1 MGRRMVAG
9 ATVVA
14 LWCRFRLPPSSAAFI
29 DLTARRSASGRAANG
44 RRGYGR
50 SPLVQVEAPPLHL
63 HHRGVFKI
71 YGGCVR
77 EILGDYGYK
86 PASEINGTRMAKNKN
101 SNKTK
106 DNQAN
111 QFVEKLIQVEEPLP
125 KQALLAILWAGGIYL
140 ALGLLTASVW
150 FVLIMSAVVIPRLG
164 TFRAMVKLSP
174 YSIRSQILGL
184 LVASIWGVA
193 PFIVW
198 QSGQGNYDSIA
209 ITMIGIGFLQV
220 INKYRSEPRPALLV
234 AIPYFLL
241 IGWFLYQSRMSTT
254 FIIALVITLAYLM
267 TLFGFVW
274 AGQKSKMAI
283 VQYKINQDKLKQE
296 LIAARDEAEQAN
308 QAKSAFLANMS
319 HELRTPLNGILGL
332 SDVLLN
338 EVAAGP
344 QKRKLGLIQDS
355 GNTLLA
361 LLNDILDI
369 SKIEADG
376 IELENIDVDLET
388 MLQKS
393 FAFWKPVADKNHIKL
408 SFQKQKSLPA
418 HIIADPTRIRQCIN
432 NLINNALK
440 FTPQNGQVTV
450 TATGKLVGEQY
461 SLTLAVQDTGIGIC
475 KENLQII
482 FKPFQQADSKT
493 TRKFGGTGLG
503 LVITRKL
510 ARLMGGD
517 VTVQSVLGEG
527 SVFRLNIMTKIA
539 DVKRIE
545 PLSRAAAP
553 LPSAGFMGLR
563 CLVVEDNEI
572 NLEVLLLLLE
582 PYQLDIVIA
591 YNGREAIDVLEVQH
605 IDFVLMDVQMP
616 IMGGLEATK
625 RIRKSGK
632 GFAGVPIIAMTANA
646 MTGDK
651 TKCLDA
657 GMDAYISKPLARVKL
672 TQVILD
678 AVNGQAS
685 RAKSVA

>member
-1 MGRRMVAG
+1 M
-9 ATVVA
+9 
-14 LWCRFRLPPSSAAFI
+14 
-29 DLTARRSASGRAANG
+29 DK
-44 RRGYGR
+44 
-50 SPLVQVEAPPLHL
+50 H
-63 HHRGVFKI
+63 
-71 YGGCVR
+71 
-77 EILGDYGYK
+77 
-86 PASEINGTRMAKNKN
+86 KNKN
-101 SNKTK
+101 S
-106 DNQAN
+106 QAN
-111 QFVEKLIQVEEPLP
+111 QFVENLIQVEESLS
-125 KQALLAILWAGGIYL
+125 KQALLAVLWAGGIYL

-164 TFRAMVKLSP
+164 TFRAMVKFSP

-198 QSGQGNYDSIA
+198 QSGQGQYDSIA

-241 IGWFLYQSRMSTT
+241 IGWFLYQSRMNAT

-274 AGQKSKMAI
+274 AGQKSKKAI
-283 VQYKINQDKLKQE
+283 VQYKVNQDKLEQE
-296 LIAARDEAEQAN
+296 LVAARNEAERAN

-338 EVAAGP
+338 ETLSGP

-355 GNTLLA
+355 GQSLLS

-376 IELENIDVDLET
+376 IELENIEVDLEA
-388 MLQKS
+388 MLQQS
-393 FAFWKPVADKNHIKL
+393 FAFWKPVADKSLIKL
-408 SFQKQKSLPA
+408 AFQKQKSLPK

-440 FTPQNGQVTV
+440 FTPQNGQVTL
-450 TATGKLVGEQY
+450 TATGKLVEDQY
-461 SLTLAVQDTGIGIC
+461 ALTLSVQDTGIGIS
-475 KENLQII
+475 KENLPNL
-482 FKPFQQADSKT
+482 FNPFQQADSET

-510 ARLMGGD
+510 SRLMGGD
-517 VTVQSVLGEG
+517 VTVQSVLGKG

-539 DVKRIE
+539 EVQLIE
-545 PLSRAAAP
+545 PISRAAAP
-553 LPSAGFMGLR
+553 LPTSGFMGMR
-563 CLVVEDNEI
+563 CLAVEDNEI
-572 NLEVLLLLLE
+572 NMEVLLLLLE
-582 PYQLDIVIA
+582 PYQLDVVIA
-591 YNGREAIDVLEVQH
+591 HNGREAIDVLEAQH

-625 RIRKSGK
+625 KIRNSGK
-632 GFAGVPIIAMTANA
+632 GYVGVPIIAMTANA

-651 TKCLDA
+651 AKCLDA
-657 GMDAYISKPLARVKL
+657 GMDAYVSKPLARSKL
-672 TQVILD
+672 SEAILY
-678 AVNGQAS
+678 AINSKVS
-685 RAKSVA
+685 RAQSVA